1 MFVAL
6 LPPVSLRFLGLN
18 WVGGR
23 FLERGA
29 EIACDEM
36 NEACDWEKRR
46 LFELYICL
54 NQYPSCSLRRNVDR
68 WRGF

>member
-36 NEACDWEKRR
+36 NEACDWEKDG
-46 LFELYICL
+46 FS
-54 NQYPSCSLRRNVDR
+54 SCTYV
-68 WRGF
+68 